1 MAGRSRFKESME
13 HFTLFLPSSL
23 LSEIRQ
29 EVEYSGGTVAEKI
42 RFYIESGRHWRKKYG
57 EKLTEL
63 VLADARDEL
72 IEYDPGFLD
81 REQEHDSRETVKN
94 RVNKIYS
101 LPPSMTLNCSF
112 RNS

>member
-1 MAGRSRFKESME
+1 MAGHSRFKRINGAFYS
-13 HFTLFLPSSL
+13 FPSVFL

-72 IEYDPGFLD
+72 IEHDSGFLD
-81 REQEHDSRETVKN
+81 REQARLKRTVKN

>member
-1 MAGRSRFKESME
+1 ME

-23 LSEIRQ
+23 LSEISRKLNIP
-29 EVEYSGGTVAEKI
+29 VARLPKRLGSI
-42 RFYIESGRHWRKKYG
+42 LKAVVTG
-57 EKLTEL
+57 ERNMVKKLTEL

-72 IEYDPGFLD
+72 IEHDSGFLIVN
-81 REQEHDSRETVKN
+81 RHDSRETVKN

>member
-1 MAGRSRFKESME
+1 MAGHSRFKESME

-72 IEYDPGFLD
+72 IEHDSGFLD
-81 REQEHDSRETVKN
+81 REQARLK
-94 RVNKIYS
+94 R
-101 LPPSMTLNCSF
+101 NCQKS
-112 RNS
+112 SK

>member
-29 EVEYSGGTVAEKI
+29 EVEYSGGTVAKRLGSILKAVATGE
-42 RFYIESGRHWRKKYG
+42 KKYG

-81 REQEHDSRETVKN
+81 REQSTTQEKPS
-94 RVNKIYS
+94 KIE
-101 LPPSMTLNCSF
+101 
-112 RNS
+112 